1 MNIEKN
7 LHHIVDTIEK
17 TKQEN
22 ELSYDITIVAATK
35 TQPFSLIEK
44 IYSLGINNIGEN
56 RIQEAVSKF
65 GTFKDMPN
73 IVRRF
78 IGHLQ
83 SNKVNKFLEMFD
95 TIDSIDS
102 SKLANKINNKAATLK
117 KSIPALLEI
126 NTSGDKNK
134 KGFSPKLSDDI
145 IHCMNLDHININGLM
160 TLGPFSRDED
170 ETRQAFVDLRKFSDT
185 LNKEHGGEKLTN
197 LSMGMSGDYVIGI
210 QEGSTMVRVGT
221 SLFGPRK

>member
-22 ELSYDITIVAATK
+22 ELNYDITIVAATK

-102 SKLANKINNKAATLK
+102 SKLAK
-117 KSIPALLEI
+117 
-126 NTSGDKNK
+126 
-134 KGFSPKLSDDI
+134 
-145 IHCMNLDHININGLM
+145 
-160 TLGPFSRDED
+160 
-170 ETRQAFVDLRKFSDT
+170 
-185 LNKEHGGEKLTN
+185 
-197 LSMGMSGDYVIGI
+197 
-210 QEGSTMVRVGT
+210 
-221 SLFGPRK
+221 